1 MELTNKTK
9 RLCVPWNCWLSPLT
23 ITISQHWHFS
33 LIEFPILYF
42 YSLGWDFFRDCSLT
56 QLWNRAI
63 TFTNGAS
70 KGVSGKRSM
79 NARTL
84 VRRTFRKCVLKKLR
98 CCGCLY
104 LETSAILYSR
114 TGRER
119 ERKIMRQIR
128 IESAAMHCC
137 YYVMM
142 GLLHC
147 WCCLSQQLFL
157 IGQDLCVLTRWDN
170 CHVGECAVF
179 VPGITHTFLNRKS
192 TVYGKG
198 RLWLKIV
205 SRQHNWNSRDRF
217 LR

>member
-1 MELTNKTK
+1 MKRNLSTNKTK
-9 RLCVPWNCWLSPLT
+9 RLCVVPWNCWLSPLT

-33 LIEFPILYF
+33 LIEFPILCF

-63 TFTNGAS
+63 TFANGAS
-70 KGVSGKRSM
+70 KGVSGKRSI

-137 YYVMM
+137 CYVM

-147 WCCLSQQLFL
+147 WCCCLSQQLFNWP
-157 IGQDLCVLTRWDN
+157 R
-170 CHVGECAVF
+170 F
-179 VPGITHTFLNRKS
+179 VCFDQVRQLPCGGMCSFCTWHNTHIF
-192 TVYGKG
+192 
-198 RLWLKIV
+198 KIV
-205 SRQHNWNSRDRF
+205 NLQFMVNGGCG
-217 LR
+217 